1 MKSPKVL
8 IVVLLT
14 LMFHGGAVFSQA
26 NQKDSLAYSDFV
38 RNDLEKTESSFKNT
52 SISLRLPK
60 HFKEFSNE
68 DINGYMH
75 TGTASSIVGYEM
87 EQTPYALSSDSLTQE
102 QLSGQGVK
110 LVGQEESKTYEGMPA
125 KFYFVE
131 FKTKDVEVIRIMFF
145 TGSYNKTVFLQ
156 ANYPKGF
163 DSLLRKVIMES
174 FRTVKF
180 Q

>member
-1 MKSPKVL
+1 MKSQKL
-8 IVVLLT
+8 LFIVVLT
-14 LMFHGGAVFSQA
+14 LIFNSEAVFAQDA
-26 NQKDSLAYSDFV
+26 HKDSVAYSDFA
-38 RNDLEKTESSFKNT
+38 NKDLQKKESSFKNT
-52 SISLRLPK
+52 SITIRLPR

-68 DINGYMH
+68 SLGGYMH
-75 TGTASSIVGYEM
+75 TGTASSIVAYEM
-87 EQTPYALSSDSLTQE
+87 EQTPYVLTSDTLSQDQLTGQE
-102 QLSGQGVK
+102 AK
-110 LVGQEESKTYEGMPA
+110 LVGQEESKTYDGKQA

-131 FKTKDVEVIRIMFF
+131 FETKDVEVIRIMFF
-145 TGSYNKTVFLQ
+145 TGNYNKTVFLQ